1 MVSLVPT
8 NRIPLIRTRR
18 PSGFSQEVLD
28 LFVALERVAPRRRF
42 ADPRTKKL
50 AGLLGLMDQFWS
62 VNFVNDIA
70 GPPIPAG
77 GRRDWV
83 TCRAVR
89 EVLLETVAGNVEESA
104 AAAD

>member
-1 MVSLVPT
+1 MPVT
-8 NRIPLIRTRR
+8 RRIPIDRQFL
-18 PSGFSQEVLD
+18 PFSPEVLD
-28 LFVALERVAPRRRF
+28 LFCALERVKPSRRF

-83 TCRAVR
+83 ICRKVR
-89 EVLLETVAGNVEESA
+89 AQLLEAINATALLN
-104 AAAD
+104 